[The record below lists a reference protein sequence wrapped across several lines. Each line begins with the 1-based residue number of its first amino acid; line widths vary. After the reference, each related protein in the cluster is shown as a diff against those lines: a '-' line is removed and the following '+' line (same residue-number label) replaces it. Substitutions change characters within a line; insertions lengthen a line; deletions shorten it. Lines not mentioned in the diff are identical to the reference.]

1 MQDVLKQKN
10 KVKKPKTFGA
20 VNNAY
25 EIYHLV
31 HKAITEDFMLS
42 KDIVKSEQYAEYIL
56 RTKSQLNT
64 LVYNL
69 VVNIIMANIY
79 PNNLL
84 DYEERVH
91 KQNKAK
97 SIEQ

>member
-31 HKAITEDFMLS
+31 HKAITGNSESVTSPLSSIVPIAVTESRPIDFTY
-42 KDIVKSEQYAEYIL
+42 KVWKRIA
-56 RTKSQLNT
+56 
-64 LVYNL
+64 
-69 VVNIIMANIY
+69 
-79 PNNLL
+79 
-84 DYEERVH
+84 
-91 KQNKAK
+91 
-97 SIEQ
+97 

>member
-1 MQDVLKQKN
+1 MQEVLKQKN

-42 KDIVKSEQYAEYIL
+42 KDIVKSEQYAEYIF

-64 LVYNL
+64 LAYNL
-69 VVNIIMANIY
+69 IDKYFHMIYDNIVQI
-79 PNNLL
+79 NNRCYILTT
-84 DYEERVH
+84 
-91 KQNKAK
+91 K
-97 SIEQ
+97 